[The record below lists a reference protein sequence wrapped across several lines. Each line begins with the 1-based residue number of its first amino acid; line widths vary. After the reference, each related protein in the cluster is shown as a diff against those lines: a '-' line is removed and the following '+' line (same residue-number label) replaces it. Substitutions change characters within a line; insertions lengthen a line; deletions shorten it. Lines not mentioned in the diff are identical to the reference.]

1 MQELLNIARAL
12 SDPNRVRVLMF
23 LRGRELCLCQ
33 IIEVLGLASS
43 TVSRH
48 MSLLCQAGLVSVRRN
63 GRWRHF
69 RLPGAGAPPRARRCL
84 RWLEETLAEDAAVA
98 RDGRRLKAV
107 LKVPVEVLCGN
118 GRKER

>member
-12 SDPNRVRVLMF
+12 SDPSRVRILMF

-33 IIEVLGLASS
+33 IIEMLGLASS

-48 MSLLCQAGLVSVRRN
+48 MSLLCQAGLVRVRRN

-69 RLPGAGAPPRARRCL
+69 RLPGAGAPPRVCKCL
-84 RWLEETLAEDAAVA
+84 RWLEEALAGDAAVA
-98 RDGRRLKAV
+98 RDGRRLKSV
-107 LKVPVEVLCGN
+107 MKVPMEVLCGN